1 MRYVEFHF
9 RIRIK
14 YFFFTF
20 ATTLAC
26 NITGSVSPMVHLRV
40 ERLKPNLVIY
50 VLYFVHLPLETEF
63 LCSLL

>member
-1 MRYVEFHF
+1 
-9 RIRIK
+9 
-14 YFFFTF
+14 
-20 ATTLAC
+20 
-26 NITGSVSPMVHLRV
+26 MVHLRV